1 MNPRPRQLC
10 LRPRFSAPVFSWNA
24 LERGRQRRRK
34 PQFRKAV
41 DPPPPRGPDSQIL
54 QISGRMQFRRP
65 TQNRPIC
72 RQIPAGTSASA
83 CLRPRQLSPESGS
96 TLEDPMS
103 PDRRPYRPET
113 PAPAGPPAP
122 ASSGSCF
129 RPTSLPKQPTRP
141 KLLKVVGPRYR
152 LSPGT
157 RNSDFQ
163 TSRLRGEIAG
173 PPVDM
178 KSVDLRADGL
188 RNVQLRMARKGPR
201 IPDSTFGRDYRQNGR
216 R

>member
-1 MNPRPRQLC
+1 MKPRPRRLSQ
-10 LRPRFSAPVFSWNA
+10 RPRFAAPVFSWYA
-24 LERGRQRRRK
+24 QERGRRRRRK
-34 PQFRKAV
+34 PQLRKAAY
-41 DPPPPRGPDSQIL
+41 PPPPRSPDFRISQM
-54 QISGRMQFRRP
+54 SGRTQFRRP
-65 TQNRPIC
+65 TQNRPSC
-72 RQIPAGTSASA
+72 RQTAAGTSASA
-83 CLRPRQLSPESGS
+83 CLRPRQMSPESGS
-96 TLEDPMS
+96 TLVHPMS
-103 PDRRPYRPET
+103 PDRRPYHPET

-173 PPVDM
+173 PPVDL

-188 RNVQLRMARKGPR
+188 RNVQPRMARRGPR
-201 IPDSTFGRDYRQNGR
+201 IPDATFGRG
-216 R
+216 